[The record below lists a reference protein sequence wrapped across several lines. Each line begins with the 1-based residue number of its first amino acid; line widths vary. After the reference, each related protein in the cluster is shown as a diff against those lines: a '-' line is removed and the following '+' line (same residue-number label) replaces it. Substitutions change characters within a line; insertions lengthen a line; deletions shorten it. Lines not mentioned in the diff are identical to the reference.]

1 MFGDP
6 MTCSTKIN
14 ETTANDIIL
23 AALCQYF
30 GGEALDKQEPGDP
43 RVMQAIENMELLS
56 EVLWQRYAKGK
67 GWGELANLID
77 RRVAAIWDGM
87 IDARREEANRGL
99 THIPER

>member
-1 MFGDP
+1 MFRDP
-6 MTCSTKIN
+6 DRKSWPTEIN
-14 ETTANDIIL
+14 ESTATIIVL
-23 AALCQYF
+23 NAVEEYI
-30 GGEALDKQEPGDP
+30 GGAALDKQEPGDP

-87 IDARREEANRGL
+87 TDARREEANRGAAL
-99 THIPER
+99 

>member
-6 MTCSTKIN
+6 MTYPTKIN

-43 RVMQAIENMELLS
+43 RVIRALENMELLS
-56 EVLWQRYAKGK
+56 DILWRRHIKGK
-67 GWGELANLID
+67 GWEGLAKALD
-77 RRVAAIWDGM
+77 RRVAAIWDGA
-87 IDARREEANRGL
+87 IDARRKEANRGPAL
-99 THIPER
+99 